1 MLLHICG
8 VNMLEILDLTTFRC
22 HKWIAVGDI
31 FLDFTLMAYDPYNFN
46 DIYIVESSGDQD
58 GVYCVFRPRRN
69 SFGRW
74 ARKTL
79 MGFIKHNEK
88 LMNFISL
95 RAPFL
100 HLRVDETVM
109 INGQLKQKVF
119 IFFPSMNTFETAVT
133 CLFLKHYDY
142 KYGVT
147 DQIPF

>member
-1 MLLHICG
+1 
-8 VNMLEILDLTTFRC
+8 MLEILDLTTFRC

-31 FLDFTLMAYDPYNFN
+31 FLDFTLMAYDQYNFN

-58 GVYCVFRPRRN
+58 GVYCIFRPRRN
-69 SFGRW
+69 SFGQW

-79 MGFIKHNEK
+79 VGYIKNYEK
-88 LMNFISL
+88 LLNFISL
-95 RAPFL
+95 CAPFL

-119 IFFPSMNTFETAVT
+119 IFFPSMNNMETAVT

-142 KYGVT
+142 RYGVT